1 MNILDAVDAVSLRKD
16 IPQFR
21 AGDELKIHVRV
32 IEGNKSR
39 LQVFQG
45 IVIRRQG
52 DGVRETFTIRK
63 VSYGVGVERTF
74 PVHTPVIEKIELV
87 KKGEVRR
94 AKLYYLRDLRGK
106 AAKIREKRDGIEGY
120 GDGILSTPE
129 AVVVVSEPVAVSEPE
144 TIIFSMRNKGS
155 LLKELPILVIVALV
169 VSLFIKSF
177 LVQFFYIPSGS
188 MENTLQIKD
197 RVAVNKVPF
206 ISDNIK
212 RGDVVV
218 FRDPNDWLPE
228 PYENSTNQFVV
239 KAKSALVAVG
249 VLPNPA
255 KQYLVKRVVGVGG
268 DRVVCC
274 TKDGKLTINGVEV
287 TVPKGKLWVMG
298 DHRGA
303 SADSRY
309 HQDDINKGFVPESK
323 VSGRVVGVIWPFKNI
338 TYIPRVDVLNN

>member
-1 MNILDAVDAVSLRKD
+1 
-16 IPQFR
+16 
-21 AGDELKIHVRV
+21 
-32 IEGNKSR
+32 
-39 LQVFQG
+39 
-45 IVIRRQG
+45 
-52 DGVRETFTIRK
+52 
-63 VSYGVGVERTF
+63 
-74 PVHTPVIEKIELV
+74 
-87 KKGEVRR
+87 
-94 AKLYYLRDLRGK
+94 
-106 AAKIREKRDGIEGY
+106 
-120 GDGILSTPE
+120 
-129 AVVVVSEPVAVSEPE
+129 
-144 TIIFSMRNKGS
+144 MRNKGS

-206 ISDNIK
+206 ISNNIK

-218 FRDPNDWLPE
+218 FRDPDNWLPE
-228 PYENSTNQFVV
+228 IVDYSTNQYIS

-255 KQYLVKRVVGVGG
+255 KQYLVKRVVGVSG

-274 TKDGKLTINGVEV
+274 TKEGNLTINGIEITEPYIFAGNKPSEMNFDV

-309 HQDDINKGFVPESK
+309 HQDDINNGFVPLSK
-323 VSGRVVGVIWPFKNI
+323 VTGRVVGVIWPFKNI
-338 TYIPRVDVLNN
+338 TYIPRVDVLNK